1 MLFFTIIFD
10 ELHLYPMSFEEFLL
24 ANGENKLAQYCRDYT
39 CGEASAFSDRY
50 IQLLKEYY
58 VVGGMPEVVKCICIP
73 FDICKLF
80 IYVTIHRTP
89 YIQDINYLLMQNK
102 ITKLDNTCQII
113 YF

>member
-1 MLFFTIIFD
+1 MPLKSYVDF
-10 ELHLYPMSFEEFLL
+10 
-24 ANGENKLAQYCRDYT
+24 
-39 CGEASAFSDRY
+39 SAFKLYMIDVG
-50 IQLLKEYY
+50 LLCAMSEL
-58 VVGGMPEVVKCICIP
+58 
-73 FDICKLF
+73 DIESVISGNKNRSNLSVFVYCLTFVNLF

>member
-10 ELHLYPMSFEEFLL
+10 EV
-24 ANGENKLAQYCRDYT
+24 QYAPNVLESLKYFCEDAPEYT
-39 CGEASAFSDRY
+39 CREASAFSDRY

-58 VVGGMPEVVKCICIP
+58 VVGGMPEVVKCICIL
-73 FDICKLF
+73 FEICKLF